1 MFKKIAVFFV
11 VGFIAITKAESNLFS
26 LFKAQAGATKESPA
40 LENSE
45 SLRSD
50 TCSAEADEIFT
61 VCDANKSGLIS
72 DSEAMRCGGLL
83 FWMNFPIFD
92 TNDDFFISRSELYN
106 AISSLDKYY
115 TLSLKELTKEQKED
129 IPDIYINEV
138 KSFLTANIFGG
149 LESLI
154 SYKTQV
160 QINQM
165 FVSLDTNRDGKISKY
180 ELQTAARLQ
189 GEVI

>member
-1 MFKKIAVFFV
+1 
-11 VGFIAITKAESNLFS
+11 
-26 LFKAQAGATKESPA
+26 
-40 LENSE
+40 
-45 SLRSD
+45 
-50 TCSAEADEIFT
+50 
-61 VCDANKSGLIS
+61 
-72 DSEAMRCGGLL
+72 MRCGGLL